1 MIKQFLFG
9 GFLFFTV
16 LFSNAQSSKLTSLY
30 PNSRGW
36 VNKYEDL
43 YLKGF
48 ITLTEHVNIPT
59 LHEKTIGLE
68 KTHLPENYP
77 TLIYA
82 TRISDQHWT
91 KKDKGKLLLFEY
103 LLNTYIKYKGVPT
116 NDLDTFVN
124 SLCVF
129 YHADTSKLLSKIV
142 KMDFLELT
150 IRHKVQV
157 PRNWFRNPMWYRSEV
172 NALVLNEVTQYNSFL
187 ENGVEFS
194 KATEDSLAAESISF
208 VVKEARKDFIIHC
221 KEKELF
227 DFYVASARI
236 SWKARREWT
245 KRFENA
251 DTVHYTNGSVKAGS
265 QEVNNYDRCED
276 QLAKWQ
282 TEAGFKWSRIRK
294 RNAYKFGLEI
304 RETGELF
311 SLWKKSFK
319 EKLSDQE
326 RFKVKRQSLDLA
338 MVIPS
343 AIIFIIPGGSVILPF
358 ALKYIPALCP
368 SAFRDNSLKID

>member
-1 MIKQFLFG
+1 M
-9 GFLFFTV
+9 
-16 LFSNAQSSKLTSLY
+16 
-30 PNSRGW
+30 
-36 VNKYEDL
+36 
-43 YLKGF
+43 
-48 ITLTEHVNIPT
+48 NIPT
-59 LHEKTIGLE
+59 LHEKIVGLE

-103 LLNTYIKYKGVPT
+103 LLHTYIRHNGIPT
-116 NDLDTFVN
+116 NDLDAFVN
-124 SLCVF
+124 SLCIF

-157 PRNWFRNPMWYRSEV
+157 PRNWFRNPIWYRSQV
-172 NALVLNEVTQYNSFL
+172 NALLLNEVVQYTAFL
-187 ENGVEFS
+187 KNGTVFS
-194 KATEDSLAAESISF
+194 KDIEDSLASASISF
-208 VVKEARKDFIIHC
+208 LVKEARKDFIIHC

-236 SWKARREWT
+236 SWKARRVWT

-251 DTVHYTNGSVKAGS
+251 DTTHYTNGSVKSGT
-265 QEVNNYDRCED
+265 QEVTSYDRCED
-276 QLAKWQ
+276 KIEKWQ
-282 TEAGFKWSRIRK
+282 TESVFKWSRIRK
-294 RNAYKFGLEI
+294 RNAYKFGVEA
-304 RETGELF
+304 RETRELF
-311 SLWKKSFK
+311 SLWRKSWK
-319 EKLSDQE
+319 TDLSEEE
-326 RFKVKRQSLDLA
+326 RIKVKRQSSDIA

-358 ALKYIPALCP
+358 ALTYIPRLCP
-368 SAFRDNSLKID
+368 SAFRDNSLKVD